1 MVLQMKKDNI
11 YKLISGERG
20 KKLVMLADP
29 DKMSREFL
37 KGVETV
43 FERAGVSMI
52 FVGGSLV
59 TSSAEEAV
67 EKIKKRTSLPVVLF
81 PGHPVQ
87 LAFNA
92 DAVLLL
98 SLISGRNPEYLIG
111 NHVVSAH
118 RLKESGLEIIP
129 AGYIL
134 VGDDVTT
141 SVEYM
146 SNTKPLP
153 PSKPDLAVATAIA
166 GEMLGMKIIYLEA
179 GSGSSRSV
187 PQSVISMVK
196 ENIGI
201 PLIVGGGIRDEK
213 TLEAVFSAGADV
225 AVVGTAFEDNMEKAS
240 RFLSVVK
247 KFSGSR
253 Q

>member
-1 MVLQMKKDNI
+1 MKSNNI
-11 YKLISGERG
+11 YKSISGGSG
-20 KKLVMLADP
+20 KKLVLLADP
-29 DKMSREFL
+29 DEMNPQFL
-37 KGVETV
+37 KGLETV

-59 TSSAEEAV
+59 KSSAEKAV
-67 EKIKKRTSLPVVLF
+67 EMIKNRTSLPVVLF

-111 NHVVSAH
+111 NHVISAH
-118 RLKESGLEIIP
+118 SLRQSGLEIIP

-134 VGDDVTT
+134 VGDGRAT

-166 GEMLGMKIIYLEA
+166 GEILGMKIIYLEA
-179 GSGSSRSV
+179 GSGSAESV
-187 PQSVISMVK
+187 PQRVISMVK
-196 ENIGI
+196 ENINI
-201 PLIVGGGIRDEK
+201 PLVVGGGIRDEK
-213 TLEAVFSAGADV
+213 TLEGVFSAGADV
-225 AVVGTAFEDNMEKAS
+225 AVVGTAFEENMDKAS

-247 KFSGSR
+247 RYSGKSD
-253 Q
+253 